1 MQPQQA
7 GRAGHS
13 QHGNPERLQRHGGA
27 AQPAGDA
34 RFLILPH
41 LRVPHLASAI
51 LGRITRRLP
60 ADWQNTYGYTPV
72 LAETFVDAERFTGTC
87 YQAANWIHVGTTQ
100 GRGKLDRHHQQA
112 LPIKD
117 VYLKPLHRNYQALL
131 TTAL

>member
-1 MQPQQA
+1 MLPPP
-7 GRAGHS
+7 S
-13 QHGNPERLQRHGGA
+13 QKGSKCRKVVPPAHPSREGSCVVSVGASGGA

-72 LAETFVDAERFTGTC
+72 LAQC
-87 YQAANWIHVGTTQ
+87 HV
-100 GRGKLDRHHQQA
+100 A
-112 LPIKD
+112 
-117 VYLKPLHRNYQALL
+117 
-131 TTAL
+131 